1 MTRSP
6 VCGGRGTSRWWNG
19 RSARSRVPAGR
30 PVRPI
35 CGNGSPCATTRCCG
49 NWGHGSDGLIGAGT
63 KRCGTKEWQMAVS
76 IDAEKDAVLRE
87 AARYGAEVAPAG
99 ILGRADAHAAP
110 VTPDAADLLGY
121 FRMYYRH
128 VAPDDLVGRA
138 PERVAAVP
146 LEHSS
151 LRAPIPHRPALVPL
165 RAP

>member
-6 VCGGRGTSRWWNG
+6 VCGGWGQCGWWNG

-35 CGNGSPCATTRCCG
+35 CGNGSHCATTRCCG
-49 NWGHGSDGLIGAGT
+49 NCGHGSDGLIGAGT

-121 FRMYYRH
+121 FRMYYRP
-128 VAPDDLVGRA
+128 VAPDDLGGPAR
-138 PERVAAVP
+138 ERVAAGA
-146 LEHSS
+146 LEHA
-151 LRAPIPHRPALVPL
+151 RRGG
-165 RAP
+165 RT